1 MRITNKLG
9 LPETIVNALKRPTYT
24 KGGAHMSATE
34 LLNPPRMVQLRI
46 ANADAIEMDA
56 SDMVFALFGT
66 AIHGVLEQG
75 QGENHIVEQ
84 RLNTEIDGWEI
95 SGAIDVQIINED
107 SIGIQDYKT
116 TGAWAVMN
124 EKKDWEYQ
132 LNIYA
137 WLVERVKKSP
147 VSTLEIV
154 AIIRDWKRREA
165 EYKKDYPNAPIKI
178 IPVTLWDYET
188 REKFIRDR
196 IHVHADAMF
205 SAQTGGDLPLCT
217 AEEMW
222 EKPTIYALR
231 KIGGVK
237 AKSVHYKRADAE
249 AALAEVKKPE
259 EYEIE
264 VRPGERTRCENYC
277 NVRDFCSQWKEYND
291 GN

>member
-1 MRITNKLG
+1 MRITNKHG
-9 LPETIVNALKRPTYT
+9 LPETIVNALNKPTYS

-84 RLNTEIDGWEI
+84 RLNTEIDGWEV
-95 SGAIDVQIINED
+95 SGAIDVQVINED
-107 SIGIQDYKT
+107 NIGIQDYKT

-178 IPVTLWDYET
+178 IPVTLWDYEK
-188 REKFIRDR
+188 REQFVRDR

-231 KIGGVK
+231 KVGGVK
-237 AKSVHYKRADAE
+237 AKSVHYKRVDAE
-249 AALAEVKKPE
+249 AALAEVKNKD

-277 NVRDFCSQWKEYND
+277 NVRDFCSQWAEFNKGE
-291 GN
+291 

>member
-1 MRITNKLG
+1 
-9 LPETIVNALKRPTYT
+9 
-24 KGGAHMSATE
+24 MSATE

-84 RLNTEIDGWEI
+84 RLNTEIDGWEV
-95 SGAIDVQIINED
+95 SGAIDVQVINED
-107 SIGIQDYKT
+107 NIGIQDYKT

-178 IPVTLWDYET
+178 IPVTLWDYEK
-188 REKFIRDR
+188 REQFVRDR

-231 KIGGVK
+231 KVGGVK
-237 AKSVHYKRADAE
+237 AKSVHYKRVDAE
-249 AALAEVKKPE
+249 AALAEVKNKD

-277 NVRDFCSQWKEYND
+277 NVRDFCSQWAEFNKGE
-291 GN
+291 